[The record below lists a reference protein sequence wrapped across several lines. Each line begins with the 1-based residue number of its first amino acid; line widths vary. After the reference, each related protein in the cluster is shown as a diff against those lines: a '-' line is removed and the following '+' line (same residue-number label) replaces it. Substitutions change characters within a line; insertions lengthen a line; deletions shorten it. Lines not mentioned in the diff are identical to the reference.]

1 MKSRRYIYGLTG
13 FLSLLGF
20 IGVFTGEKAFLGFF
34 AFAVDFQYFFIK
46 YDEMLEEYMNK
57 CAAKGFY
64 LGMITTA
71 AVTLFVFL
79 TKSQSANK
87 ALMYGFTAGWIVAVM
102 VHAISTAYYGI
113 KESVGIE
120 NDK

>member
-71 AVTLFVFL
+71 VVTLFCFFASKQTASKAFL
-79 TKSQSANK
+79 TGLA
-87 ALMYGFTAGWIVAVM
+87 FGWTVSVM